1 MGAQQL
7 AVHEV
12 VAVNTAAA
20 SENKIHDASIARKL
34 GYHEAV
40 VPGATIYGYM
50 AHMPVARWGHAWL
63 QCGEAE
69 CRFRRPVYDGAIVRV
84 TAIEENNRLALSV
97 ESAGI
102 QCATGYAFV
111 RDDRPPARGIH
122 TLPASVPPHERP
134 MASEASLAVG
144 TCLGI
149 APVIIDE
156 AILLNYLD
164 AICETDPIFRTE
176 KAVHPG
182 QILQLANRALL
193 QNVILGPWIH
203 LSSKLRHYAI
213 AHVGNEL
220 TLRSKISSNLVV
232 KGHATVEF
240 DAIVVADGTRTVAEI
255 NYVAIW
261 RPRQVISEA

>member
-40 VPGATIYGYM
+40 VPGATIYAYM
-50 AHMPVARWGHAWL
+50 AHIPVARWGHAWL

-102 QCATGYAFV
+102 QCGTGYAFV

-156 AILLNYLD
+156 AMLLNYLD